1 MAFPN
6 ALCVTT
12 GNDTDYPPGDGS
24 SSGGSVLLTAGIL
37 RAIREW
43 FDTRG
48 VSAQRQIERY
58 NRDELIA
65 DFDEANGPTAPGRL
79 PPRRPGCPVAL
90 HPMPARPPERRACCP
105 I

>member
-6 ALCVTT
+6 ALCVTA

-24 SSGGSVLLTAGIL
+24 SRGGSVLLTAGIL

-48 VSAQRQIERY
+48 VCAQRQIERY

-65 DFDEANGPTAPGRL
+65 DFDEANGPTAAGRL
-79 PPRRPGCPVAL
+79 PPSRPGCPVVL
-90 HPMPARPPERRACCP
+90 HPRPARPPERRACCP